1 MTPAPDFAQFRTLLD
16 ELANAVQV
24 VVLIAEH
31 FENVS
36 SAISQDSR
44 AMSRNLKRATDAL
57 HTMRV
62 EGSAR

>member
-1 MTPAPDFAQFRTLLD
+1 MTPDPDFAQFRTLLD
-16 ELANAVQV
+16 ELASTLQV

-57 HTMRV
+57 HKMRV
-62 EGSAR
+62 EGGAR